1 MPDRRRRTRIRSE
14 NTICNSGL
22 KDRKGIKMLLNKTGE
37 VFYFEGKKYVV
48 GEKVVANECSEYEG
62 LIGIITEIRD
72 GIDKE
77 TDNDAPDIYCEFE
90 EPVLNSD
97 IWNFEQK
104 MSALYGERKTLDDIA
119 LDLVIMAPEMITTI
133 EEMEE
138 KQPIAEIYLLSES
151 WAANDAYGQMTEAF
165 TSLEMA
171 QLRMKQLLSEEKATG
186 CIPVWEDGADFVEDE
201 SDMSYSAYREGFW
214 CESHYE
220 LTIQK
225 INLRM
230 CPAFLCVAEKHFNLQ
245 SKQEDFVAQT
255 ENWDEVYNL
264 SDEAI
269 YKLRHSTD
277 IAERVDRS
285 LSKNDAYW
293 EAYWESFSEVA
304 HELVEEHKKAHHI
317 LKIAKKEGKI

>member
-1 MPDRRRRTRIRSE
+1 
-14 NTICNSGL
+14 
-22 KDRKGIKMLLNKTGE
+22 MLLNKIGE

-133 EEMEE
+133 AEMEE
-138 KQPIAEIYLLSES
+138 KQPLAEIYLLSED
-151 WAANDAYGQMTEAF
+151 WAANDAYGQTTEAF
-165 TSLEMA
+165 TSLAMA

-186 CIPVWEDGADFVEDE
+186 CIPVWEDEADFVEDE

-230 CPAFLCVAEKHFNLQ
+230 CPAFLCLAEKHFNLQ

-255 ENWDEVYNL
+255 KTGTRCTIFQMRQSTSSDIQRILLKELIEASVRTMLIGRHTGKAFPRWLTIWFVKLEV
-264 SDEAI
+264 
-269 YKLRHSTD
+269 K
-277 IAERVDRS
+277 RS
-285 LSKNDAYW
+285 EKTG
-293 EAYWESFSEVA
+293 
-304 HELVEEHKKAHHI
+304 I
-317 LKIAKKEGKI
+317 

>member
-1 MPDRRRRTRIRSE
+1 
-14 NTICNSGL
+14 
-22 KDRKGIKMLLNKTGE
+22 MLLNKTGE

-133 EEMEE
+133 AEMEE
-138 KQPIAEIYLLSES
+138 EQPLAEIYLLSED
-151 WAANDAYGQMTEAF
+151 WAANDAYGQTTEAF
-165 TSLEMA
+165 TSLAMA

-186 CIPVWEDGADFVEDE
+186 CIPVWEDEADFVEDE

-269 YKLRHSTD
+269 YRLRHSTD

-304 HELVEEHKKAHHI
+304 HDMVREVGGEEK
-317 LKIAKKEGKI
+317 

>member
-1 MPDRRRRTRIRSE
+1 MEIRSAHA
-14 NTICNSGL
+14 IRNSGL

-119 LDLVIMAPEMITTI
+119 LDLLIMAPEMITTI
-133 EEMEE
+133 AEMEE
-138 KQPIAEIYLLSES
+138 KQPLAEIYLLSED
-151 WAANDAYGQMTEAF
+151 WAANDAYGQTTEAF
-165 TSLEMA
+165 TSLAMA

-186 CIPVWEDGADFVEDE
+186 CIPVWEDEADFVEDE

-264 SDEAI
+264 SNEAI

-304 HELVEEHKKAHHI
+304 HDMVREVGGEEK
-317 LKIAKKEGKI
+317 